1 MGVPRR
7 DSRRASTRTR
17 RGFSLV
23 ELMVVVILIG
33 LIAGTASI
41 NWGRVLPR
49 ERLNA
54 DVRGLAATIQ
64 GCRSDAISKNA
75 EFRIH
80 YQLDSGEYWVETPF
94 KPEGGLSYREEEQ
107 RLILGRERLAPGVGF
122 ESITIDGEP
131 YVDGEVYVRFD
142 PLGTSSD
149 HWIVLVQPE
158 YERAYTI
165 EVQALT
171 GLIGFNEGR
180 VDREPAEDN
189 DFD

>member
-1 MGVPRR
+1 MSLPRHGPTVA
-7 DSRRASTRTR
+7 SRRLA

-33 LIAGTASI
+33 LIAGTATI
-41 NWGRVLPR
+41 NWGRILPR
-49 ERLNA
+49 ERLNS
-54 DVRGLAATIQ
+54 DVRSLAAVLQ

-80 YQLDSGEYWVETPF
+80 YQLDSDEYWIETPF
-94 KPEGGLSYREEEQ
+94 KTEGGLSYREEDQ
-107 RLILGRERLAPGVGF
+107 RLVLGRQHLATGVEF
-122 ESITIDGEP
+122 ESITIDGEA
-131 YVDGEVYVRFD
+131 YIDGEVYVRFD

-149 HWIVLVQPE
+149 HWIVLVQPD

-171 GLIGFNEGR
+171 GLIAFNEGR
-180 VDREPAEDN
+180 VDRDPAEDS
-189 DFD
+189 DFN